1 MSMGAPRTVWQL
13 LAELYQPNRPH
24 ATPGELGKAI
34 DPRTIQTPAL
44 DLIDRALV
52 KLANT
57 PDGRLIIS
65 MPPQEGKSTRVG
77 RDLPIWLLQHNPDL
91 RIITGSYGQGLANRN
106 GRAIRN
112 AITAHPELGL
122 TIAHDHG
129 AAGEWSIE
137 GHAGGV
143 YSIGRGGGV
152 TGRPADFLI
161 IDDPIKD
168 RAEADSKI
176 IRDTCWDWWTDALAA
191 RLAPGAQVVLI
202 LTRWHQDDLAGRLVA
217 SDTGWEVLNIPAQCE
232 NPATDPLGRAAGEYM
247 ISARG
252 RTRAQWEAR
261 KAAAG
266 SRTWAA
272 LYQGHPSPAE
282 GGVLRR
288 EWWQR
293 WTSPPPLGQIIQS
306 WDLTFTG
313 SKTSDW
319 VVGQTWSINGPNM
332 HLLDQA
338 RGRWGYSDQLAQIR
352 AMRERWPM
360 TSAVL
365 IEAAANGHAAI
376 DTLRR
381 EIPGILPVT
390 PRGGKTVRADAIAP
404 SVEAGNIWLP
414 QTRWA
419 DDLIEEAAAFPNG
432 AHDDQ
437 VDALTQAVAWALIP
451 DPAQAGYGTTF
462 YDIG

>member
-1 MSMGAPRTVWQL
+1 MGAPRTVWQL
-13 LAELYQPNRPH
+13 LAELYQPNRH
-24 ATPGELGKAI
+24 ATPGELGKTI

-129 AAGEWSIE
+129 AAGEWGIE
-137 GHAGGV
+137 GYVGGV

-232 NPATDPLGRAAGEYM
+232 NPATDPLGRVEGEYM

-252 RTRAQWEAR
+252 RTRGPQSGR
-261 KAAAG
+261 RLPHMG
-266 SRTWAA
+266 GPLSR
-272 LYQGHPSPAE
+272 PSLP
-282 GGVLRR
+282 RR
-288 EWWQR
+288 GR
-293 WTSPPPLGQIIQS
+293 RPPP
-306 WDLTFTG
+306 
-313 SKTSDW
+313 
-319 VVGQTWSINGPNM
+319 
-332 HLLDQA
+332 
-338 RGRWGYSDQLAQIR
+338 
-352 AMRERWPM
+352 
-360 TSAVL
+360 
-365 IEAAANGHAAI
+365 
-376 DTLRR
+376 
-381 EIPGILPVT
+381 
-390 PRGGKTVRADAIAP
+390 
-404 SVEAGNIWLP
+404 
-414 QTRWA
+414 
-419 DDLIEEAAAFPNG
+419 
-432 AHDDQ
+432 
-437 VDALTQAVAWALIP
+437 
-451 DPAQAGYGTTF
+451 
-462 YDIG
+462 